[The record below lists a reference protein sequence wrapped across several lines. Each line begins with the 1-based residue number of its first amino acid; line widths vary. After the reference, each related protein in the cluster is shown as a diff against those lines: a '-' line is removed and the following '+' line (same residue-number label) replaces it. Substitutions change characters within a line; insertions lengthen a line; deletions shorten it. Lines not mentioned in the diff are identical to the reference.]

1 MIVDGIEQFAILA
14 GLTPEES
21 ESIVQHC
28 RTITA
33 QKGAKVFEEGQ
44 SASSLFL
51 VRSGSIELRFTVM
64 YLNGLVEIPLESMGA
79 GSVCGW
85 SAMIPP
91 HRYTLTARASQDS
104 ELFQISQTA
113 LHDLCEINTHFGYV
127 VMKNLARIIGERYEL
142 ARQKLIGE
150 IQRDLTR
157 KENKALWKDK

>member
-1 MIVDGIEQFAILA
+1 
-14 GLTPEES
+14 
-21 ESIVQHC
+21 
-28 RTITA
+28 
-33 QKGAKVFEEGQ
+33 
-44 SASSLFL
+44 
-51 VRSGSIELRFTVM
+51 
-64 YLNGLVEIPLESMGA
+64 
-79 GSVCGW
+79 
-85 SAMIPP
+85 MIPP